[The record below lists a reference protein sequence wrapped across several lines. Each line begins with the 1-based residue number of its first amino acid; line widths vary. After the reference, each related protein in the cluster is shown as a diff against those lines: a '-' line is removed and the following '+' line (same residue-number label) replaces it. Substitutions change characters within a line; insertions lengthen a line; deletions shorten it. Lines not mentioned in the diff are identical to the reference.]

1 VNDEGLKPLGRR
13 RLLIVGGM
21 GTIALAAVGLGSLR
35 HRGEIAQNTP
45 GLGGVSP
52 DAKMTALSFIGA
64 LFGRELSELDIADLS
79 DRLDY
84 LLSSSAPFNHE
95 CAVLAHYLDG
105 LARER
110 HATTFRASSAAQK
123 QSIVDELMR
132 IDSKSIIS
140 RALSR
145 LSASKRDH
153 YRMRWSI
160 VPQLEWIYRN
170 SGAAWRARGY
180 TRWPGIPGD
189 WHDVLTPGPP
199 YP

>member
-1 VNDEGLKPLGRR
+1 MNDEGLKPLGRR
-13 RLLIVGGM
+13 RLLIVSGM
-21 GTIALAAVGLGSLR
+21 GAIALAAVGLGSLR
-35 HRGEIAQNTP
+35 HREETAQNTSGP
-45 GLGGVSP
+45 GDASA

-64 LFGRELSELDIADLS
+64 LFGRTLSELDIADLS
-79 DRLDY
+79 ERLDY
-84 LLSSSAPFNHE
+84 LLNSSAPFNHE
-95 CAVLAHYLDG
+95 CTVLAHYLDG

-110 HATTFRASSAAQK
+110 HASTFSSSSTAQK
-123 QSIVDELMR
+123 HSIVDALMR
-132 IDSKSIIS
+132 IDSKSILS
-140 RALSR
+140 RALAR
-145 LSASKRDH
+145 LSASARDH